1 MPKTSYP
8 VSFKENSFNLFAS
21 SISVAAAP
29 GIIRLSLHIDWYK
42 KQQSDKITKQE
53 KNKYLFQNN
62 AKR

>member
-1 MPKTSYP
+1 MLESYP

-42 KQQSDKITKQE
+42 KQQ
-53 KNKYLFQNN
+53 
-62 AKR
+62 